1 MEFRRLRYFVAV
13 AEELSFTR
21 AAERLYTSQPSLSEQ
36 IRCLEES
43 LGQVLFIRSPR
54 KVELTEVGRVFLE
67 EARLVLRQVEVAVA
81 RAQSA
86 GEKARESLTIGFVP
100 SAEVQIFP
108 VVIPALRL
116 QHPNVQLILKSLT
129 PPEQQ
134 AALSHGEID
143 VAFTRPPLHIK
154 TIRSEVILT
163 ETLRVFIREDHALA
177 SLSGISP
184 ADLNHAAHVS
194 TDPSYSGALRQV
206 TDEYLARHEVK
217 VGEVQ
222 ISSNILTSMN
232 LVAGGFGFALLPA
245 YAETFSPRNVVSRPV
260 LGSAPTIDLIM
271 AHAKDE
277 HGVTPALSTLLELV
291 RNTVRSAD

>member
-1 MEFRRLRYFVAV
+1 M
-13 AEELSFTR
+13 
-21 AAERLYTSQPSLSEQ
+21 
-36 IRCLEES
+36 
-43 LGQVLFIRSPR
+43 
-54 KVELTEVGRVFLE
+54 
-67 EARLVLRQVEVAVA
+67 
-81 RAQSA
+81 
-86 GEKARESLTIGFVP
+86 
-100 SAEVQIFP
+100 
-108 VVIPALRL
+108 
-116 QHPNVQLILKSLT
+116 
-129 PPEQQ
+129 
-134 AALSHGEID
+134 
-143 VAFTRPPLHIK
+143 
-154 TIRSEVILT
+154 
-163 ETLRVFIREDHALA
+163 
-177 SLSGISP
+177 
-184 ADLNHAAHVS
+184 S